1 MTDEKITAESRAMHE
16 RYARRT
22 RTYDPLAPWVL
33 MTRQELERALSRW
46 ARYAFSSGVAQ
57 VTLLE
62 VGCGSGGNLQQLM
75 RLGFA
80 PENLSGN
87 ELQADRATQAVRNL
101 PAAVRIEGGNALD
114 LNLAPGSLDVVFQSL
129 VFSSVLDKD
138 VQAIMANR
146 MWQWVRPGGGILWY
160 DFTVNNPSN
169 PDVQGVPLRRV
180 RELLPEASMQSWRV
194 TLAPPLSRLVT
205 RLHPALYGWCNLV
218 PWLRTH
224 QLCWLQ
230 KREVLTP

>member
-1 MTDEKITAESRAMHE
+1 MTEDRITAESRAVHE

-46 ARYAFSSGVAQ
+46 ARHAFSSGVGQ
-57 VTLLE
+57 VSLLE
-62 VGCGSGGNLQQLM
+62 IDCGSGGNLQQLM

-87 ELQADRATQAVRNL
+87 ELQADRVTQAVRNL
-101 PAAVRIEGGNALD
+101 PAAVRIESGNALD
-114 LNLAPGSLDVVFQSL
+114 RNQAPGSLDVVFQSL

-138 VQAIMANR
+138 VQAMLAER

-169 PDVQGVPLRRV
+169 PDVRGVPLQRV
-180 RELLPEASMQSWRV
+180 RELFPEASMQSWRV

-205 RLHPALYGWCNLV
+205 RLHPALYDWCNLV

-224 QLCWLQ
+224 QLCWLY
-230 KREVLTP
+230 KRDVSTP